1 MCKKLVICRYI
12 GYEIGGELTTIGEKY
27 SYFIETKKKIEKGD
41 FICISENI
49 EGRQSFNA
57 DKNYLSVVR
66 VQEVLDY
73 NKNKEKGDELIA
85 GCKREP
91 RLKTFVGKAELS
103 DYFAELDKK
112 RKREEITQKLEQR
125 FKEAEKMALYQKLA
139 ETDPEMK
146 ELLSEL
152 EALK

>member
-12 GYEIGGELTTIGEKY
+12 GYNNEDELTTIGEKY
-27 SYFIETKKKIEKGD
+27 AYFIETKKKIEKED
-41 FICISENI
+41 FICISENF
-49 EGRQSFNA
+49 EGRASVNA
-57 DKNYLSVVR
+57 DKGYLSVVR

-73 NKNKEKGDELIA
+73 KKNKEKGDELIA
-85 GCKREP
+85 SCKRDP
-91 RLKTFVGKAELS
+91 RLKLFVGKAELG

-112 RKREEITQKLEQR
+112 RKREEITQKLEER

-146 ELLSEL
+146 TLLEEL

>member
-12 GYEIGGELTTIGEKY
+12 GFNPDNELCTIGKSY

-41 FICISENI
+41 FICIAENR
-49 EGRQSFNA
+49 GND
-57 DKNYLSVVR
+57 DKACLSTVR
-66 VQEVLDY
+66 VMKVVNNYENNVEEG
-73 NKNKEKGDELIA
+73 NTLIA
-85 GCKREP
+85 GCENAP
-91 RLKTFVGKAELS
+91 RNKIFVGKAELG

-112 RKREEITQKLEQR
+112 RKREEITQKIEKR
-125 FKEAEKMALYQKLA
+125 FREAEKMALYQKLA

-146 ELLSEL
+146 ELLTEL